1 MTPDQLSQMALS
13 MGGLAAFVTVV
24 INALKM
30 TGVIKDGTTQTWVTG
45 ANLLVLVV
53 LFAVKSFY
61 PQVNF
66 PAVDQV
72 FGSLASVLT
81 FALALSGQL
90 LVSKGTHVAL
100 RGVPVVGTSLSK

>member
-13 MGGLAAFVTVV
+13 MGGIAAFVTVL
-24 INALKM
+24 INALKL

-45 ANLLVLVV
+45 ANLLVLVA
-53 LFAVKSFY
+53 LFVAKSFY
-61 PQVNF
+61 PEIDF

-72 FGSLASVLT
+72 FGSLASILT
-81 FALALSGQL
+81 FGLALAGQF